1 MPRRD
6 VLLTLIAPLC
16 ITALQLRTW
25 RLQPADL
32 SVGDTVVPTLA
43 RRWEANADMMAARER
58 MFAAGLYP
66 GVDYQ
71 IESREGNVLTVRPIY
86 PLVEKLERDDWPVSV
101 PYELAPRWMSPNAY
115 NLLTAGFT
123 LLLAVGGL
131 LSAAVL
137 ASAVTL
143 SVVPSESMVPTILP
157 RDVLLVEKVSP
168 RLGIPLQRSWSRN
181 GVCPVGRTAPRLP
194 LSTTRKGLGRTK
206 R

>member
-1 MPRRD
+1 MLDTSCCRVLLVCYDKPAAETPTLSKPHRPVASRVAYARMPRRD

-86 PLVEKLERDDWPVSV
+86 PLVEKLEQLNK
-101 PYELAPRWMSPNAY
+101 E
-115 NLLTAGFT
+115 
-123 LLLAVGGL
+123 
-131 LSAAVL
+131 
-137 ASAVTL
+137 
-143 SVVPSESMVPTILP
+143 
-157 RDVLLVEKVSP
+157 
-168 RLGIPLQRSWSRN
+168 
-181 GVCPVGRTAPRLP
+181 
-194 LSTTRKGLGRTK
+194 
-206 R
+206 